1 MIIVAALGSLILG
14 EQLHLGSI
22 IGGIIIALGLYSVVW
37 GKAKDYS
44 EPKLASAD
52 AQVRKSQQ
60 TAATVDSKIDI
71 ISENLEKQTSTEH
84 NKIGEER
91 EMYVV

>member
-1 MIIVAALGSLILG
+1 M
-14 EQLHLGSI
+14 HGSI